1 MYFESF
7 DGSFYYKQFFSGQA
21 RWERGFVGNIA
32 DVVLANINISC
43 RGKKRKLSKTHWF
56 HTTCGEKKTISYV
69 RDLQHFP
76 IDG

>member
-7 DGSFYYKQFFSGQA
+7 DSSFYYKQFFSGQA

-43 RGKKRKLSKTHWF
+43 RGKKKKIIENSLVSYHMW
-56 HTTCGEKKTISYV
+56 EKKDYF
-69 RDLQHFP
+69 LC
-76 IDG
+76 